1 MPWRGFEALPPYF
14 GGKRKL
20 CPRIFREISRAL
32 PQGRWG
38 SARLVD
44 PFLGGGAVGLY
55 AKARGFAVQCSD
67 IAERSALIGRALIAN
82 DSVRIEHE
90 DIARLF
96 VPQDD
101 AGDHMQTHAAPD
113 NMTPEAARFLD
124 NAWTAAARFADDT
137 KRALARLLLVKYL
150 FSLRPMAQFSSP
162 NAFNRPFVEGRFDDI
177 KAIYKDAIAA
187 NAAHPSVA
195 LERLRGR
202 INAAVFR
209 GAQACSVWQGDAR
222 EAVAM
227 APGAVAGQRGADALY
242 LDPPYAGTLSYE
254 KEYSLLDH
262 WLGDTLE
269 PSPYSTDRGL
279 AEFGQFLGACE
290 SHRLWV
296 ISYGNA
302 VASLEQVRAVIE
314 RYRPTRA
321 VELAYAHLGAVATAE
336 KSARNREFII
346 LAGEGVEA

>member
-1 MPWRGFEALPPYF
+1 MMWRGFDALVPYF

-32 PQGRWG
+32 PQERWAT
-38 SARLVD
+38 ARLVD

-55 AKARGFAVQCSD
+55 AKGRGFAVQCSD

-82 DSVRIEHE
+82 ESVKIEHE
-90 DIARLF
+90 DVARLF

-113 NMTPEAARFLD
+113 NMTPLTARFLD
-124 NAWTAAARFADDT
+124 NAWTAAARFADAR
-137 KRALARLLLVKYL
+137 KRDLARLLLVKYL
-150 FSLRPMAQFSSP
+150 FWLRPHSKFSSP
-162 NAFNRPFVEGRFDDI
+162 NAFNRPFAEGRFDDI
-177 KAIYKDAIAA
+177 KATYKQAIGN
-187 NAAHPSVA
+187 NAVHPSVA
-195 LERLRGR
+195 LDRLRGM
-202 INAAVFR
+202 INAGIFR
-209 GAQACSVWQGDAR
+209 GAQMCRAWQGDAR

-227 APGAVAGQRGADALY
+227 APGADVLY

-254 KEYSLLDH
+254 AEYSLLDH
-262 WLGDTLE
+262 WLGDALE
-269 PSPYSTDRGL
+269 PSPYSADRGL
-279 AEFGQFLGACE
+279 AEFGAFLGACQ

-314 RYRPTRA
+314 QYRPTHA